1 MAAFSAQI
9 KAKNQNIIVL
19 TVTEMAIKRKGFPPP
34 KIHTFIYIT

>member
-19 TVTEMAIKRKGFPPP
+19 TVTEMAIVLLGA
-34 KIHTFIYIT
+34 T